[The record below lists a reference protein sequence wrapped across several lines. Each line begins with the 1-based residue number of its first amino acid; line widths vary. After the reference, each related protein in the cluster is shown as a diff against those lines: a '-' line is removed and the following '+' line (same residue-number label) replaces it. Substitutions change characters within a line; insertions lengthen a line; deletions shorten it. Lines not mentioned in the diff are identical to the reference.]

1 MDRSCASEPEH
12 STAMRTAG
20 SAAFELLLSAAAG
33 ERSKSGSAPPTRSV
47 VFEAPLLRQPQNGCR
62 TGSEPQ
68 AHPAPDAYPGHRSP
82 LSQTKFKSPGAGA
95 SSLSVPAA
103 WRGNPPAQPR
113 LEHRYYLRS
122 DAWRLSLSSG
132 SDGVV
137 QPLRAQLGTLQHYG
151 EQFLPGCARG
161 RLSLRSTRNLEL
173 RSGLAI
179 HLRRIS
185 VSTPGA
191 WHPHQYGRPWSSPRQ
206 RFYRTAVA
214 LAQVRTDLPR
224 RLRQRPRSV
233 PGLAKLFPLLQLS
246 TPASGAGLSNPG
258 RSIPAQIQKEEVTF
272 LMRALPSNSRDLTL
286 FFPEW
291 MFLLYGNAP
300 IAVHSK
306 CLLGGQGSAGTRPEH
321 RCKSG

>member
-103 WRGNPPAQPR
+103 RRGNPPAQPR
-113 LEHRYYLRS
+113 LEHRYYLPS

-132 SDGVV
+132 GDGLV
-137 QPLRAQLGTLQHYG
+137 QPLRAQLGTLQHSG

-173 RSGLAI
+173 RSVLAI

-185 VSTPGA
+185 FYTPGA
-191 WHPHQYGRPWSSPRQ
+191 WHPDQYGWPWSSSRQ

-214 LAQVRTDLPR
+214 LAQVRTDLPATSPAASICSRPCKAISTFTTINARIR
-224 RLRQRPRSV
+224 RWAIRPRPIYSHTD
-233 PGLAKLFPLLQLS
+233 PKGRGHFPD
-246 TPASGAGLSNPG
+246 
-258 RSIPAQIQKEEVTF
+258 E
-272 LMRALPSNSRDLTL
+272 
-286 FFPEW
+286 
-291 MFLLYGNAP
+291 
-300 IAVHSK
+300 
-306 CLLGGQGSAGTRPEH
+306 GSALKIPGFNAVISRMVFL
-321 RCKSG
+321 